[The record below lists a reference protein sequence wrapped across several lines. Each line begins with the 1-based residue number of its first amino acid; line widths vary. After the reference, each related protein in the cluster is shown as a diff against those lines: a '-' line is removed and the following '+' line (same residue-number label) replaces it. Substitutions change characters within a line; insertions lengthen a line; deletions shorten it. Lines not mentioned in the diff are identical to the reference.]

1 LRKFFCDFG
10 KATQADSK
18 IIRELLEDNGLPS
31 DDYEDHIESFI
42 VVKEG
47 GKVIG
52 IGGLE
57 KCGAATGL
65 VRSIVVV
72 PGHRG
77 KGVANEIY
85 MLIEDKAHNLG
96 IKTLY
101 LLTESATEY
110 FKKLGFEIVE
120 RIEVPESVKK
130 TKQFRDLC
138 PVSAAVMFRDISKR
152 SW

>member
-1 LRKFFCDFG
+1 MRHR
-10 KATQADSK
+10 KATKADSK
-18 IIRELLEDNGLPS
+18 IIRELLEDNGLPT

-42 VVKEG
+42 VVEGG

-77 KGVANEIY
+77 KGLANEIY
-85 MLIEDKAHNLG
+85 MMIEDKARNLG
-96 IKTLY
+96 IKALY

-110 FKKLGFEIVE
+110 FMKLGFEVVK
-120 RIEVPESVKK
+120 RIEVPESVKE
-130 TKQFRDLC
+130 TRQFRDLC
-138 PVSAAVMFRDISKR
+138 PVSAVVMFRDISER
-152 SW
+152 SV